1 MAAAPSLSREP
12 RAAPRRCGGA
22 PGPGALTPGRWPWPA
37 CGTPARGAL
46 GRAEVEEVATAAPPK
61 ALFWESSVLD
71 HRVGPRGQLG
81 DPFSGLGLGRVIHFL
96 LGFWIFSLGLS
107 LRITNWDNIV
117 LWVGRPSRGRWPAS
131 GLPRAGR
138 ARPRRRT
145 TARPPTTL
153 GRAFHVHRVG
163 PRGQLGDPFSLL
175 GSVWGLSI
183 SFFSRWPQSA
193 TAAPWGGASGRGHVS
208 RAHFAGKFPERPAPS
223 PPLAPRAPPA
233 LPKVGD
239 PRSPILSQVRNPK
252 GKPNR
257 KYPKS
262 PRES

>member
-1 MAAAPSLSREP
+1 M
-12 RAAPRRCGGA
+12 
-22 PGPGALTPGRWPWPA
+22 
-37 CGTPARGAL
+37 
-46 GRAEVEEVATAAPPK
+46 ATAAPPK

-81 DPFSGLGLGRVIHFL
+81 DPFSGLGLGKVIHFL
-96 LGFWIFSLGLS
+96 LGFWIFSLGIS

-117 LWVGRPSRGRWPAS
+117 LDARAGGAGRPPA
-131 GLPRAGR
+131 LPRAGR

-145 TARPPTTL
+145 TARPPITL

-223 PPLAPRAPPA
+223 PPLGPPRPPGPPEGGGPEVA
-233 LPKVGD
+233 NIIP
-239 PRSPILSQVRNPK
+239 S
-252 GKPNR
+252 
-257 KYPKS
+257 
-262 PRES
+262 